1 MIGALA
7 CRTSGRA
14 ALPQHHQPALST
26 DPTAAAHR
34 PSAAGSPSPQAGS
47 DADAPALLV
56 LADGTVLR
64 GQAFGARG
72 TVVGEVVFNTG
83 MTGYQE
89 VMTDPSY
96 AGQLVTFT
104 YPELGNTG
112 VNSQDME
119 ACSPHARGVIARQ
132 LSPAASS
139 WRCEEELDAW
149 LRRHHVVG
157 LRGVDTRALVRHLRE
172 GGAINGILCSDG
184 TPPLQLLEQLRAAPS
199 MGGLNLAET
208 VSTREP
214 YQWTQ
219 PCAADFDARLRH
231 RPAPPYRV
239 VAIDFGIK
247 RAILERLVAH
257 GCEVTVLPADAS
269 PEQVLAQR
277 PEGVFLSNGPGDP
290 AAVSSGIA
298 LARALLQQRD
308 LPLFGICLGHQILG
322 LALGG
327 SSFKLGYG
335 HRGLNHPC
343 GAPGMVEITSQN
355 HGFALAADS
364 LPADRVRVTH
374 LNLND
379 RTVAA
384 MAMTDQPV
392 FAVQYHP
399 EASPGPHDADHHF
412 ARFAA
417 LMAERR

>member
-1 MIGALA
+1 MSSSA
-7 CRTSGRA
+7 TV
-14 ALPQHHQPALST
+14 
-26 DPTAAAHR
+26 AAAASPDPGGR
-34 PSAAGSPSPQAGS
+34 IQPPEGGAAPSAA
-47 DADAPALLV
+47 LLL
-56 LADGTVLR
+56 LADGTLLR
-64 GQAFGARG
+64 GEAFGARG

-112 VNSQDME
+112 VNAQDQE
-119 ACSPHARGVIARQ
+119 APAPHVRGVIARQ
-132 LSPAASS
+132 LAPFASS
-139 WRCEEELDAW
+139 WRCEEELEPW
-149 LRRHHVVG
+149 LTRHGVVG
-157 LRGVDTRALVRHLRE
+157 IRGVDTRALVRHLRE
-172 GGAINGILCSDG
+172 GGAINGILSSDG
-184 TPPLQLLEQLRAAPS
+184 TPPLELREQLRSAPS
-199 MGGLNLAET
+199 MSGLNLARS

-214 YQWTQ
+214 YQWNA
-219 PCAADFDARLRH
+219 PCSAAFDARLRQ
-231 RPAPPYRV
+231 RPDRPYRV

-269 PEQVLAQR
+269 LQQVLALQ

-290 AAVSSGIA
+290 AAVSEGIA
-298 LARALLQQRD
+298 LAGALLEQRD

-327 SSFKLGYG
+327 RTYKLGYG

-343 GAPGMVEITSQN
+343 GSPGMVEITSQN
-355 HGFALAADS
+355 HGFALDADS
-364 LPADRVRVTH
+364 LPAQRVRVTH
-374 LNLND
+374 HNLND

-384 MAMTDQPV
+384 LAMTDQPV
-392 FAVQYHP
+392 FGVQYHP

-412 ARFAA
+412 GRFAA